1 MLLLVKIKNA
11 GELLW
16 DSLDSQER
24 IIFAYCLASLI
35 VYLASA
41 VSRGRSNDRL
51 VRDVRDEL
59 EASRGARS

>member
-24 IIFAYCLASLI
+24 IIFAYCLLSIIFYLARVINGSRSHDRLI
-35 VYLASA
+35 V
-41 VSRGRSNDRL
+41 
-51 VRDVRDEL
+51 DVRDEL
-59 EASRGARS
+59 EASRAARS